1 MVKIMK
7 KVKSPQGRRVFTV
20 AMIIIC
26 GYILQGSIFPYLALA
41 NIKPNILIII
51 TASFGFMR
59 GSKEGMFV
67 GFFTGLLLDIQFGEI
82 LGFYAMLYLVL
93 GYVNGLFEQVYYRN
107 ETKLPL
113 FLIGGSSFIYGLLIY
128 FLRFV
133 LRGEFNFFFYLQN
146 IIIPELIYTVVVSLV
161 LYRII
166 LYLNERLETEE
177 KRSAGKL
184 V

>member
-1 MVKIMK
+1 MKRVKFPK
-7 KVKSPQGRRVFTV
+7 RRRVFTV
-20 AMIIIC
+20 AIIILC
-26 GYILQGSIFPYLALA
+26 GYILQGSIFPYLTLA
-41 NIKPNILIII
+41 NIKPNILMII

-67 GFFTGLLLDIQFGEI
+67 GFFSGVLLDIQFSEV
-82 LGFYAMLYLVL
+82 LGFYAIIYLVL
-93 GYVNGLFEQVYYRN
+93 GYVNGLFEQVYYKN

-113 FLIGGSSFIYGLLIY
+113 FLIGGSSLLYGLLIY
-128 FLRFV
+128 VLRFV

-146 IIIPELIYTVVVSLV
+146 IILPELIYTVAVSLI

-166 LYLNERLETEE
+166 LRVNERLETEE

>member
-1 MVKIMK
+1 MK
-7 KVKSPQGRRVFTV
+7 RAKFPRRRRVILV
-20 AMIIIC
+20 AIIIIV

-67 GFFTGLLLDIQFGEI
+67 GFFAGILMDIQFGEI
-82 LGFYAMLYLVL
+82 LGFYAILYLVI
-93 GYVNGLFEQVYYRN
+93 GYLNGLFEQVYYKN

-113 FLIGGSSFIYGLLIY
+113 FLIGGSSLIYGLLIY

-146 IIIPELIYTVVVSLV
+146 IILPELIYTVVVSLV

-166 LYLNERLETEE
+166 LHLNERLETEE
-177 KRSAGKL
+177 KGSAGKL